1 MADTL
6 SIIDR
11 PSANFDIRKRPIDT
25 ILLHYTAG
33 ELKPSLD
40 HLCDPAGTNRVSVH
54 YVVARDGAIYRLVDE
69 HHRAWHA
76 GLSQWKGLPDVNS
89 SSIGI
94 EIINLGRLPDGSF
107 DPYPDIQIDAV
118 IALCRDIKTRHAIK
132 YVLGHSDVAVGRKID
147 PGAHFPW
154 KRLAEAGLGLW
165 TDDLLP
171 AKLSPRVLLE
181 QIGYD
186 ITDPVQAFRA
196 FQRHY
201 YPEGLLGLGSSA
213 KARLAAVCKT
223 QTNP

>member
-1 MADTL
+1 MAGPLPILDC
-6 SIIDR
+6 

-33 ELKPSLD
+33 ELKPSLE
-40 HLCDPAGTNRVSVH
+40 HLRDSTGTNRVSAH

-76 GLSQWKGLPDVNS
+76 GLSQWKGVPDINS

-94 EIINLGRLPDGSF
+94 EIINLGRLADGSF
-107 DPYPDIQIDAV
+107 DPYPDAQIDAV
-118 IALCRDIKTRHAIK
+118 IALCRDIMTRHTIK
-132 YVLGHSDVAVGRKID
+132 HVLGHSDVAIGRKID
-147 PGAHFPW
+147 PGLHFPW
-154 KRLAEAGLGLW
+154 KRLAEAQLGIW

-171 AKLSPRVLLE
+171 AKQSTRLMLE
-181 QIGYD
+181 HIGYD
-186 ITDPVQAFRA
+186 VCNPAQAFKA

-213 KARLAAVCKT
+213 KARLAAILKMN
-223 QTNP
+223 TNP